1 MLAIVL
7 DIYIWINRRYGL
19 DALLIDETSQ
29 TNKKEHMLFKEGHW
43 SNAHNSLDFEAE
55 RRCGC
60 VKLFA
65 RL

>member
-29 TNKKEHMLFKEGHW
+29 TNKKEHMLFKEGH
-43 SNAHNSLDFEAE
+43 
-55 RRCGC
+55 
-60 VKLFA
+60 
-65 RL
+65 